1 MYEVTVKK
9 TFSAAHLLREIGGKC
24 EELHGHNFTVEV
36 SAAAETLDDEGLLI
50 DFRTLKRWTEE
61 VLERLDHKF
70 LNELDYF
77 KKRNPSSEQ
86 IARYLYDRIDER
98 ARKEK
103 AHAHLSRITVW
114 ESENSR
120 ATYSR

>member
-9 TFSAAHLLREIGGKC
+9 TFSAAHRISDIGGKC
-24 EELHGHNFTVEV
+24 ETLHGHNFLVEV
-36 SAAAETLDDEGLLI
+36 SVSAESLNDDGLLI
-50 DFRTLKRWTEE
+50 DFRILKQWTAE

-77 KKRNPSSEQ
+77 RKRNPSSEQ
-86 IARYLYDRIDER
+86 IARHLFDLIDER
-98 ARKEK
+98 ARQKEV
-103 AHAHLSRITVW
+103 HVSRVTVW
-114 ESENSR
+114 ESESSC